1 VVMET
6 SDRGMLDI
14 ERFDLEP
21 DRPIF
26 HGFVGTID
34 PLSLRGLT
42 TEQKVPY
49 ILKIVGEKTMSTRL
63 RASLVEVDETVTGW
77 PQLASA
83 VSLGSGIAADAVRR
97 ILLKDH
103 APSGRYFFDFDT
115 LAPRNID
122 GEPSQCA
129 KLNSPKMQFLA
140 EAPTGS
146 ITPNEKAIYSLVE
159 KACR

>member
-1 VVMET
+1 
-6 SDRGMLDI
+6 
-14 ERFDLEP
+14 
-21 DRPIF
+21 
-26 HGFVGTID
+26 
-34 PLSLRGLT
+34 
-42 TEQKVPY
+42 
-49 ILKIVGEKTMSTRL
+49 
-63 RASLVEVDETVTGW
+63 
-77 PQLASA
+77 
-83 VSLGSGIAADAVRR
+83 IAADAVRR

-159 KACR
+159 KACRAPSGGNTQPWRWIASGPSLFLCLDESRISDFVDCEFGGSFAALGAAAENLRLSAQSLGLEVAIRTFPSNDDPTHAATFHFFRE